1 MLAVQALYAA
11 ESCGIKSESEIGE
24 LCSFP
29 WDDSGAGKE
38 ITDQAALLVRG
49 SFAVLP
55 EIDAKI
61 KQRLINWDFSR
72 ISIVNKSILRLS
84 IYSML
89 YEKSSPSRLII
100 NEAVDLAKIFSDE
113 EGYKFINALLDRLRK
128 DEESKA
134 PPA

>member
-1 MLAVQALYAA
+1 
-11 ESCGIKSESEIGE
+11 
-24 LCSFP
+24 
-29 WDDSGAGKE
+29 
-38 ITDQAALLVRG
+38 
-49 SFAVLP
+49 
-55 EIDAKI
+55 
-61 KQRLINWDFSR
+61 
-72 ISIVNKSILRLS
+72 
-84 IYSML
+84 ML